1 MFRIGIDVGGTFTD
15 LVAVDAR
22 GRVTL
27 AKVSTSPADQS
38 VGVMQGLDR
47 LAEVLGLETRTML
60 DRTERIVHGTTVAT
74 NALLEHKGAKVGLLT
89 TAGHRDILEMREG
102 LKDDRYNLR
111 QPPPIQLVPRERRL
125 GVRERLR
132 PDGRVE
138 TALERSSLDAAIV
151 TLQSQDVEA
160 VAICYLHSWRDAS
173 HERATAAAVRAA
185 MPGVYVALS
194 AEVLPQIKEYDRL
207 CTTVVN
213 AYVGPALE
221 RYLIRLEARLAEAG
235 LQAPVLIIQS
245 HGGVVSV
252 AEAVRLA
259 AGSILSGPA
268 GGVAGSQFAAQL
280 HRHGDL
286 IPFDMGGTSTDISL
300 VVGGE
305 AAIASD
311 RRIAGQRVALQSL
324 DIASIGAGGGSIAR
338 VDHSG
343 VLHVGPES
351 AGAQP
356 GPACYGTGGSEATVT
371 DASLVLGF
379 LDADNFLGGRSR
391 LDRRAAESAVDRIA
405 DRLAVDRMSAAE
417 GIHRVINTKMA
428 EGIRLVSVRRGVDPR
443 RFAIL
448 AFGGAAAL
456 HVTDVARQL
465 DLKRVIVPRL
475 CAVLSAWGMLA
486 SDLRCELAR
495 THIGDASS
503 LDAPAVRGAFR
514 QMEAEG
520 RQRLQAA
527 SFRGPLRMRPSA
539 DMRYGEQVFE
549 VNVPLDHIDFA
560 SADLLQQMAD
570 AFHRRHEQLYTYGLR
585 DQEVVLVNAR
595 VAVIGQLPA
604 LPEEPA
610 LPARPPA
617 ACIGERLIYL
627 GAWRKVP
634 IYQFDALASGQV
646 IEGPAVIESATTSV
660 LLRPGDCG
668 RTTPLGWLDVDVAC
682 A

>member
-15 LVAVDAR
+15 LVSVDAR
-22 GRVTL
+22 GQVTL
-27 AKVSTSPADQS
+27 AKVSTTPADQS
-38 VGVMQGLDR
+38 LGVLAGLDR
-47 LAEVLGLETRTML
+47 LAQSLGLETRTML
-60 DRTERIVHGTTVAT
+60 ERTERIVHGTTVAT

-89 TAGHRDILEMREG
+89 TEGHRDIIEMREG

-111 QPPPIQLVPRERRL
+111 QPPPMQLVPRERRL

-138 TALERSSLDAAIV
+138 TALDRGSLAAAIAF
-151 TLQSQDVEA
+151 LERQGVEA
-160 VAICYLHSWRDAS
+160 VAICYLHSWRDPS
-173 HERATAAAVRAA
+173 HERASAEAIRVA
-185 MPGVYVALS
+185 MPKAYVTLS
-194 AEVLPQIKEYDRL
+194 SDVLPQIKEYDRL
-207 CTTVVN
+207 CTTVVT

-221 RYLIRLEARLAEAG
+221 RYLLRLEARLRTAG
-235 LQAPVLIIQS
+235 LRAPVLIIQS
-245 HGGVVSV
+245 HGGVTSI

-259 AGSILSGPA
+259 AGSVLSGPA
-268 GGVAGSQFAAQL
+268 GGVAGSQYAAALNQQ
-280 HRHGDL
+280 RDL

-300 VVGGE
+300 VVHGE

-356 GPACYGTGGSEATVT
+356 GPACYGHGGDEATVT

-379 LDADNFLGGRSR
+379 LDPDNFLGGRAR
-391 LDRRAAESAVDRIA
+391 LDCRAAELAIDRIA
-405 DRLAVDRMSAAE
+405 DRLGIDRMRAAE
-417 GIHRVINTKMA
+417 GIHRVINTHMA

-448 AFGGAAAL
+448 SFGGAAAL

-475 CAVLSAWGMLA
+475 SAVLSAWGMLA
-486 SDLRCELAR
+486 SNLRCELAR
-495 THIGDASS
+495 THIGDTSRLEVAA
-503 LDAPAVRGAFR
+503 LRAAFR
-514 QMEAEG
+514 EMEAEG

-527 SFRGPLRMRPSA
+527 AFTGPIRVQASA

-549 VNVPLDHIDFA
+549 ISVPLDHIDLEA
-560 SADLLQQMAD
+560 PSLLEQMAD
-570 AFHRRHEQLYTYGLR
+570 AFHRRHEQLYTYALE
-585 DQEVVLVNAR
+585 DQEAVLVNAR
-595 VAVIGQLPA
+595 VAVIGELPG
-604 LPEEPA
+604 LPLEPA
-610 LPARPPA
+610 LPPRTPA
-617 ACIGERLIYL
+617 GCVRERAIYL
-627 GAWRKVP
+627 GAWRSVP
-634 IYQFDALASGQV
+634 IYDFAGLAAGQL
-646 IEGPAVIESATTSV
+646 IDGPAVIEAATTSV
-660 LLRPGDCG
+660 LLRPGDRA
-668 RTTPLGWLDVDVAC
+668 RTTALGWLDIEIAGG
-682 A
+682 

>member
-15 LVAVDAR
+15 LVSVDAR
-22 GRVTL
+22 GHVTL
-27 AKVSTSPADQS
+27 AKVATTPTDQS
-38 VGVMQGLDR
+38 LGVMAGLDR
-47 LAEVLGLETRTML
+47 LAAALGIDTGTLLEN
-60 DRTERIVHGTTVAT
+60 TERIVHGTTVAT

-89 TAGHRDILEMREG
+89 TAGHRDIIEMREG

-111 QPPPIQLVPRERRL
+111 QPPPTQLVPRERRL

-138 TALERSSLDAAIV
+138 TALDHGSLTAAIA
-151 TLQSQDVEA
+151 TLARERVEA
-160 VAICYLHSWRDAS
+160 IAVCYLHSWRDAS
-173 HERATAAAVRAA
+173 HERATAEAISAA
-185 MPGVYVALS
+185 MPKVYVALS
-194 AEVLPQIKEYDRL
+194 SDVLPQIKEYDRV

-221 RYLIRLEARLAEAG
+221 RYLLRLETRLRSAG
-235 LQAPVLIIQS
+235 FHAPVLIIQS
-245 HGGVVSV
+245 HGGVASI

-259 AGSILSGPA
+259 AGSVLSGPA
-268 GGVAGSQFAAQL
+268 GGVAGSQYAGQL
-280 HRHGDL
+280 NQHGDL

-305 AAIASD
+305 AAISSD

-343 VLHVGPES
+343 VLHVGPQS

-356 GPACYGTGGSEATVT
+356 GPACYGGGGGEATVT

-379 LDADNFLGGRSR
+379 LDPDNFLGGQSR
-391 LDRRAAESAVDRIA
+391 LDRGAAEIAIDRIA
-405 DRLAVDRMSAAE
+405 DRLGIDRMSAAE
-417 GIHRVINTKMA
+417 GIHRVINTHMA

-456 HVTDVARQL
+456 HVTEVARQL
-465 DLKRVIVPRL
+465 DLQRVIVPRL

-486 SDLRCELAR
+486 SDLRCEVAR
-495 THIGDASS
+495 THIGDTSG
-503 LDAPAVRGAFR
+503 LDAAAVRAAFR
-514 QMEAEG
+514 QMETEG
-520 RQRLQAA
+520 RQRLAAA
-527 SFRGPLRMRPSA
+527 SFVGPIRLRPSA

-549 VNVPLDHIDFA
+549 VNVPLDHVDFEK
-560 SADLLQQMAD
+560 DELLQQMAA
-570 AFHRRHEQLYTYGLR
+570 AFHSRHEQLYTYSLE

-595 VAVIGQLPA
+595 VAAIGELPA
-604 LPEEPA
+604 LPQEPA
-610 LPARPPA
+610 LAPRPPA
-617 ACIGERLIYL
+617 PAVGERDVYL
-627 GAWRKVP
+627 GKWRKVP
-634 IYQFDALASGQV
+634 IYRFDALAPSQR
-646 IEGPAVIESATTSV
+646 IDGPAVIESATTSV
-660 LLRPGDCG
+660 LLRPGD
-668 RTTPLGWLDVDVAC
+668 RARSTDLGWLDIEVAS